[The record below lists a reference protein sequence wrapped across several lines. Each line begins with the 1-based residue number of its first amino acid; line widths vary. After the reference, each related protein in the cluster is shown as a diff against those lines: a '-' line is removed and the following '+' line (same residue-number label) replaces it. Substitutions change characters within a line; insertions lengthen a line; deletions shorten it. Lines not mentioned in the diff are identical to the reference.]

1 MGGVQGQFGPIGP
14 GLTLVKDWSLDE
26 FIATLR
32 TGIDP
37 TGHHLDRNRMPW
49 PAIGK
54 MDDEELGAIYA
65 YLTHLPDHP
74 GGS

>member
-1 MGGVQGQFGPIGP
+1 
-14 GLTLVKDWSLDE
+14 
-26 FIATLR
+26 
-32 TGIDP
+32 
-37 TGHHLDRNRMPW
+37 MPW